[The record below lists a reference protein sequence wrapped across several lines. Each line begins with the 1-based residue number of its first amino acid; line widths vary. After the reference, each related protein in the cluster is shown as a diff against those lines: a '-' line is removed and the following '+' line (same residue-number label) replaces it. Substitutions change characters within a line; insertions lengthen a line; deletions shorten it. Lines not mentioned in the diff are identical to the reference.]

1 MEEAEL
7 ISRHPSG
14 IESVPG
20 FTAIWPPVPPR
31 GRSLV
36 RRTDVQANWTLG
48 ADDLTPPLLG

>member
-31 GRSLV
+31 GLSLS
-36 RRTDVQANWTLG
+36 RWTDAQANWTL
-48 ADDLTPPLLG
+48 ATDDLTPPLLG